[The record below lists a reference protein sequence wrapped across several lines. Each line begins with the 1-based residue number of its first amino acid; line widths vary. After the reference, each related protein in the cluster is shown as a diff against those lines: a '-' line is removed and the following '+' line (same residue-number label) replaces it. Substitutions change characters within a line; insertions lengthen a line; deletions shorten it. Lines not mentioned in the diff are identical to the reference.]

1 MGKKKESKTKYAVV
15 SVFLMYKYD
24 VLHVQ
29 FINSI

>member
-1 MGKKKESKTKYAVV
+1 MGKKERKQNNAVV
-15 SVFLMYKYD
+15 SVFMMYKYD